1 MMTSLSSPVTDARK
15 FYRDAL
21 TASFRYSGLLAA
33 RTGRHAEEIVDSAE
47 FAALVADTRP
57 ESLEAARRIGDM
69 AVVHLS
75 AASARWPWWKELLAY
90 ERAYFL
96 QAASADQRLVT
107 YFPRRGVAATSVHFT
122 WDLPQLLQRI
132 GGAAETGAADQS
144 PGDVPRHDITLLFS
158 RAPEGR
164 ICVIELEKPA
174 AAVFRFTNGM
184 RKKEQIA
191 EAAGMPLADV
201 EDILQALAQ
210 IGAVENL

>member
-1 MMTSLSSPVTDARK
+1 MMMSTPNPSSSPRD

-21 TASFRYSGLLAA
+21 ASAFRHSAMLASE
-33 RTGRHAEEIVDSAE
+33 TGRRAEQIVDTPE
-47 FAALVADTRP
+47 FEAVLKDARAS
-57 ESLEAARRIGDM
+57 SLEIARRLGDM

-75 AASARWPWWKELLAY
+75 AAVAPWPWWKELLAY

-122 WDLPQLLQRI
+122 WDLPQLIKRI
-132 GGAAETGAADQS
+132 RTAGETDQS
-144 PGDVPRHDITLLFS
+144 LADIPRRDLTLLFS
-158 RAPEGR
+158 RARDGK
-164 ICVIELEKPA
+164 ICVIELEKPV

-191 EAAGMPLADV
+191 EAAGMLLSEV